1 MRILYSEEGL
11 FDESMQKKL
20 AKAADLCV
28 EKEGLGPDGAE
39 ISLTFMSR
47 EEIRK
52 LNNDYRGI
60 DNHTDVLSFPLIE
73 DFEQIAPGGDY
84 MLGDVVICLQQ
95 ARAQAEEYGH
105 SVEREIV
112 YLFVHSVCHLLGFD
126 HMNEA
131 DKRRMRQREEE
142 IMAVLDLERRA

>member
-11 FDESMQKKL
+11 FNDFMQRKL
-20 AKAADLCV
+20 EKAAALCV
-28 EKEGLGPDGAE
+28 EKEGLNPDGAE
-39 ISLTFMSR
+39 ISLTFMSK

-73 DFEQIAPGGDY
+73 DFHAIVPGDEF
-84 MLGDVVICLQQ
+84 MLGDVVICPQQ
-95 ARAQAEEYGH
+95 ARSQAEEYGH
-105 SVEREIV
+105 SWEREVV

-126 HMNEA
+126 HMDEA
-131 DKRRMRQREEE
+131 DKRLMRQREEE
-142 IMAVLDLERRA
+142 IMAVLDLERKV

>member
-60 DNHTDVLSFPLIE
+60 DNHTDVLTLPLIE

-84 MLGDVVICLQQ
+84 MLDDVVICLQQ

>member
-73 DFEQIAPGGDY
+73 DFE
-84 MLGDVVICLQQ
+84 
-95 ARAQAEEYGH
+95 H
-105 SVEREIV
+105 ERCYI
-112 YLFVHSVCHLLGFD
+112 
-126 HMNEA
+126 
-131 DKRRMRQREEE
+131 
-142 IMAVLDLERRA
+142 